1 MRGQTLLSTVSV
13 CQSSVNSLLISYSDI
28 SILFLKL
35 EPHKYNGIIC
45 RIIESLMLVEIGN
58 RIWGYGGGEGKH
70 SNTTLKS

>member
-35 EPHKYNGIIC
+35 EPNGIIC